1 MKNINIRE
9 VEGGYYIKLNGL
21 GRKSREWVTKDKEEV
36 VKILRREFFEEL
48 SAENR
53 AKLEEGIKEVEEY
66 ERRTGKK
73 KTEK

>member
-21 GRKSREWVTKDKEEV
+21 GRESREWVTKDKEEV

-53 AKLEEGIKEVEEY
+53 AELQKGLKEVED
-66 ERRTGKK
+66 
-73 KTEK
+73 